1 MLSSCE
7 DETVPAT
14 ARINTVRAMA
24 YEGLRLRCTTRSCRH
39 RPQDA
44 DGQAE
49 GICPDD
55 QEAEG
60 NTMDVDEDD
69 EIELGATMDVDA
81 AGGEDAE
88 PYMVELFPFA
98 KPIKYYENM
107 LSTICHCET
116 APFLELLSRSAH
128 PGAVIGG
135 RAKGLEVIAYYGG
148 VQTHNFNHGQ
158 ALLESILTMR
168 SWSQAKATT
177 SVAIKRVRSHD
188 MPFISAQAP
197 RPEKTALSRPGGY
210 RRCGIVG
217 VEGWHGFACAG
228 PATQNARPLGLRV
241 ASQRSSGRANGV
253 WPGACLCKTLP

>member
-1 MLSSCE
+1 MIPSYIVMLSSCE
-7 DETVPAT
+7 DEVVPAT

-69 EIELGATMDVDA
+69 EIELGAAMDVDA

-88 PYMVELFPFA
+88 PYMVVLFPFA

-107 LSTICHCET
+107 VSTVCHCET
-116 APFLELLSRSAH
+116 APFLVLLSRSAH

-135 RAKGLEVIAYYGG
+135 RAKGA
-148 VQTHNFNHGQ
+148 
-158 ALLESILTMR
+158 
-168 SWSQAKATT
+168 
-177 SVAIKRVRSHD
+177 RSH
-188 MPFISAQAP
+188 
-197 RPEKTALSRPGGY
+197 RLL
-210 RRCGIVG
+210 
-217 VEGWHGFACAG
+217 W
-228 PATQNARPLGLRV
+228 
-241 ASQRSSGRANGV
+241 GRAD
-253 WPGACLCKTLP
+253 A